1 MRRPLKHHL
10 AAAVTLTASALLA
23 GCGPSVDKAF
33 ANCAETAYK
42 LALSGNRTLLNK
54 DAAKLFEKS
63 ARATAEQQCSIIRD
77 ECRRDAQSEDC
88 KQLIRQYSK

>member
-1 MRRPLKHHL
+1 MRRPVIRHA
-10 AAAVTLTASALLA
+10 AAAVTLAAVALLA

-33 ANCAETAYK
+33 ANCTETAYK
-42 LALSGNRTLLNK
+42 LALSGNKSLLAG
-54 DAAKLFEKS
+54 DAAKIFEKS

-88 KQLIRQYSK
+88 KHLIQQYGK